1 MGPVSGST
9 WAVTGISEPLRSL
22 LSLTSFYVVLMV
34 ATLVAYW
41 GGVLTLRIAG
51 KAARF
56 SLVPLGFRRPKD
68 GVLVGTLVG
77 FAVGIA
83 AIFAGAVVNLLS
95 MVVLRSL
102 GYPVESGV
110 QQQIIPQLAG
120 WISEA
125 PALAIP
131 ATILA
136 VVIIGPFVEELLF
149 RGAIFNGLYQLG
161 RSFSARRD
169 RAENLAAPGEEIPD
183 EETAEGDAP
192 GKSKNGDK
200 KSREM
205 IPFIVAAV
213 LSSAF
218 FALLHLEPV
227 LLPALLLLAVALC
240 FLFRWSGSLL
250 PPFVAHATFNSFT
263 TVLVILSGLGLFEI
277 PV

>member
-1 MGPVSGST
+1 M
-9 WAVTGISEPLRSL
+9 VTGISEPLRSL
-22 LSLTSFYVVLMV
+22 LSLTSFYVVLML

-56 SLVPLGFRRPKD
+56 SLVPLGFRRPKS

-77 FAVGIA
+77 FAVGVA
-83 AIFAGAVVNLLS
+83 AIFVGAVVNLLS
-95 MVVLRSL
+95 IVIFRSL

-120 WISEA
+120 WISDA

-131 ATILA
+131 ATIFA
-136 VVIIGPFVEELLF
+136 VVIFGPFVEELLF
-149 RGAIFNGLYQLG
+149 RGAIFNGLYRLG
-161 RSFSARRD
+161 RTLSIRRD
-169 RAENLAAPGEEIPD
+169 KAENLAVSGGEPSDEDGPGE
-183 EETAEGDAP
+183 GKP
-192 GKSKNGDK
+192 GERRSG
-200 KSREM
+200 EM
-205 IPFIVAAV
+205 ISFIVAAV

-218 FALLHLEPV
+218 FALLHLELV